1 MPLYVFQ
8 HPENENL
15 TKDIFFNMNDEKTY
29 IDEEGLEWKRVFLG
43 SQLSCEASIDPWSNA
58 DFVNKTANKKGSYG
72 DLIDKSAELS
82 AQRAKENGGVDPVK
96 QKYYK
101 DYSDKRGGVQH
112 DDLKPKTFEN
122 KNIKI
127 EL

>member
-8 HPENENL
+8 HPEDENL
-15 TKDIFFNMNDEKTY
+15 TKDIFFNMNDDKKFV
-29 IDEEGLEWKRVFLG
+29 DEEGTEWKRVFLG
-43 SQLSCEASIDPWSNA
+43 SQLSCEASIDPWDNA

-72 DLIDKSAELS
+72 DLLDKSAELS
-82 AQRAKENGGVDPVK
+82 AQRAEQNGGIDPVK

-101 DYSDKRGGVQH
+101 NYSEKRKGAVH
-112 DDLKPKTFEN
+112 PDLKPKTFEN
-122 KNIKI
+122 KNLKI

>member
-8 HPENENL
+8 HPEDENL
-15 TKDIFFNMNDEKTY
+15 VKDVFFNMNDEKKYT
-29 IDEEGLEWKRVFLG
+29 DEEGVEWKRVFLS

-72 DLIDKSAELS
+72 DLMDQSAELS
-82 AQRAKENGGVDPVK
+82 AQRAKENGGIDPVK

-101 DYSDKRGGVQH
+101 DYSDKRGVQYIMILNPKH
-112 DDLKPKTFEN
+112 LK
-122 KNIKI
+122 IKI
-127 EL
+127 LK